1 MPVLGVIVLVIALV
15 MLSALLVLFGWNVG
29 VVGIAAACGAKVTG
43 ISYGTALGASVA
55 LMVLK
60 PFNYSKSQ

>member
-1 MPVLGVIVLVIALV
+1 MPVLGVVVLVIALV
-15 MLSALLVLFGWNVG
+15 MLLALLVLFGWNVG